1 MLIFKSDIYENA
13 DLKLQ
18 ALVPENPPGF
28 DPYKFIRSSLDE
40 EMELFS
46 IVGRHPKE
54 YWTEDIRSFFP
65 KASYFS
71 NYKILKQMIHILRD
85 GLEDPSQWYHMNTYH
100 FCLMYDV
107 LNRNAYNYNHD
118 NQEER
123 RKTYPELRG
132 QSMTFDSFVKVYF
145 FNTVFLLDQDKYN
158 GLSAKQKTQLGY
170 TCPCQFG
177 VINGL
182 QPCPE
187 EMQLEKSKDYP
198 YTAYV

>member
-18 ALVPENPPGF
+18 ALVPENPPGL

-40 EMELFS
+40 ELELFS
-46 IVGRHPKE
+46 IVERHPKE

-65 KASYFS
+65 KSSYFS
-71 NYKILKQMIHILRD
+71 NYKILKQLIQILRD
-85 GLEDPSQWYHMNTYH
+85 GLEDPGQWYHMNTYH

-118 NQEER
+118 NQNEK

-132 QSMTFDSFVKVYF
+132 QPMKFDSFVKVYF

-158 GLSAKQKTQLGY
+158 ALSGEQKIQLGY

-187 EMQLEKSKDYP
+187 EMELKKSKDYP
-198 YTAYV
+198 YTVTV